1 MNPLRPLLTA
11 ILTLSAATAMG
22 SLNATD
28 WPKWLGPD
36 GNNQVA
42 AADFK
47 ADVSTW
53 KVAWKASV
61 GHGYSAVSVAGNDAI
76 TLGHDGTAKET
87 VFCFDV
93 ATGKERWRHAYDAQL
108 LPKMHPGGPNA
119 TATIHGDRVI
129 ALSKDGQVRV
139 LSRADGH
146 LLWQLDLTKTPSI
159 KLPIWG
165 FASSPV
171 VEGNRLVLSAG
182 RVVSVDLEHGGV
194 QWTSSGD
201 YHPGYTTAVVFRRDG
216 HAYIASLDG
225 KGLTILEA
233 SDGKE
238 IVRREF
244 SAMFDM
250 NGTTPL
256 IVSSGSQIYISGNK
270 SSELLAFDGKALTPV
285 WTTTEL
291 KSPMNAAV
299 IRDGVIY
306 GIDGRQGS
314 PGRLVALNLADG
326 KPLWTQDGVGFGN
339 TIGVG
344 GSLVVLNEDGLL
356 LTAAISKGGYKETG
370 RQQVL
375 GKTCWTTPVYA
386 AGRIFVRNDKGDVL
400 ALAAP

>member
-1 MNPLRPLLTA
+1 MSNISRLSPSLFALSIATA
-11 ILTLSAATAMG
+11 ALSLSA
-22 SLNATD
+22 SD
-28 WPKWLGPD
+28 WPRWLGPE

-61 GHGYSAVSVAGNDAI
+61 GHGYSAVTVAGKDAI
-76 TLGHDGTAKET
+76 TLGHDGTAKEI
-87 VFCFDV
+87 VFCFD
-93 ATGKERWRHAYDAQL
+93 ATTGKERWRHAYDAQL

-119 TATIHGDRVI
+119 TATILEDRVI
-129 ALSKDGQVRV
+129 TLSKDGQVRV

-146 LLWQLDLTKTPSI
+146 KLWDLDLAHGPSL
-159 KLPIWG
+159 KLPMWG

-171 VEGNRLVLSAG
+171 VDGNRLIFSAG
-182 RVVSVDLEHGGV
+182 HVVAVDLEKGTLL
-194 QWTSSGD
+194 WTSSGD
-201 YHPGYTTAVVFRRDG
+201 YHPGYTTAVVFRREG
-216 HAYIASLDG
+216 HAYIAALDG
-225 KGLTILEA
+225 KGFTILEGA
-233 SDGKE
+233 DGKE
-238 IVRREF
+238 VVRRDF

-256 IVSSGSQIYISGNK
+256 IVNSGNQIFVSGNK

-299 IRDGVIY
+299 IRDGAIY

-314 PGRLVALNLADG
+314 QGRLVALNLADG
-326 KPLWTQDGVGFGN
+326 KVLWSQDGFGFGN

-344 GSLVVLNEDGLL
+344 GSLVALNEEGLL
-356 LTAAISKGGYKETG
+356 VTAAISKSGYKETG

-375 GKTCWTTPVYA
+375 GKICWTTPVFA
-386 AGRIFVRNDKGDVL
+386 QDRIYVRNDKGDVVC
-400 ALAAP
+400 LAAP

>member
-1 MNPLRPLLTA
+1 M
-11 ILTLSAATAMG
+11 
-22 SLNATD
+22 
-28 WPKWLGPD
+28 
-36 GNNQVA
+36 
-42 AADFK
+42 
-47 ADVSTW
+47 
-53 KVAWKASV
+53 
-61 GHGYSAVSVAGNDAI
+61 
-76 TLGHDGTAKET
+76 
-87 VFCFDV
+87 
-93 ATGKERWRHAYDAQL
+93 
-108 LPKMHPGGPNA
+108 
-119 TATIHGDRVI
+119 
-129 ALSKDGQVRV
+129 RV

-146 LLWQLDLTKTPSI
+146 LLWTLDLSRASSL

-171 VEGNRLVLSAG
+171 VDGARLLLSAG
-182 RVVSVDLEHGGV
+182 RVVSVELEHGTI

-201 YHPGYTTAVVFRRDG
+201 YHPGYTTAVVFRREG

-238 IVRREF
+238 LVRRDF
-244 SAMFDM
+244 PAMFDM

-256 IVSSGSQIYISGNK
+256 IVNSGGQIYVSGNK

-285 WTTTEL
+285 WTTAEL

-299 IRDGVIY
+299 IRDGAIY

-314 PGRLVALNLADG
+314 PGRLVALSLTDG
-326 KPLWTQDGVGFGN
+326 KPLWAQDGVGVGN

-356 LTAAISKGGYKETG
+356 LTAAVSKGGYKETG